1 MKKQINGWWEAIT
14 LSLLGIATFVGAWDN
29 HLILTATGII
39 GIIWILHLNL
49 SNEIDELKR
58 RKK

>member
-1 MKKQINGWWEAIT
+1 MINQNDWWEAVT
-14 LSLLGIATFVGAWDN
+14 LSLLGIATFVGAWNN

-39 GIIWILHLNL
+39 GIIWILHLDL

-58 RKK
+58 RRR

>member
-1 MKKQINGWWEAIT
+1 MINQNGWWEAIT
-14 LSLLGIATFVGAWDN
+14 LSLLGIAIFVGAWNN

-39 GIIWILHLNL
+39 GIIWILHLGL

-58 RKK
+58 RRR

>member
-1 MKKQINGWWEAIT
+1 MINQNDWWEAIT
-14 LSLLGIATFVGAWDN
+14 LSLLGIATFVGAWNN

-39 GIIWILHLNL
+39 GIIWILHLGL

-58 RKK
+58 RRR

>member
-1 MKKQINGWWEAIT
+1 MTKQNVWWEAIT
-14 LSLLGIATFVGAWDN
+14 LSLLGIATMVGVWNNSLLLAM
-29 HLILTATGII
+29 TGII